1 MSTKGNGDRVAATPA
16 QAHRLRERLEQ
27 LNARANA
34 GEPGALSELEA
45 FLKDQP
51 EVLAMAG
58 DLARH
63 AERAWIDQVA
73 GPDSF
78 TRVAVADQVERLKA
92 ELAGPDPSPLE
103 KLLVDHLVVAHLAE
117 RQAELS
123 ATQTGGSI
131 QQAAFRLKK
140 AESAQRRFLAAAKS
154 LATLRALQPRSARPT
169 DTLRLFDPDSRKT
182 G

>member
-1 MSTKGNGDRVAATPA
+1 MSTTEGGDREAATA
-16 QAHRLRERLEQ
+16 DQARRLRQRLER

-34 GEPGALSELEA
+34 GEPGALAELEA

-51 EVLAMAG
+51 EVLAAAG

-63 AERAWIDQVA
+63 AEEAWIDLVVGA
-73 GPDSF
+73 DSF
-78 TRVAVADQVERLKA
+78 TRVAVASQVERLKA

-103 KLLVDHLVVAHLAE
+103 RLLVDHVVVAHLAE

-123 ATQTGGSI
+123 AAQTGGSV

-140 AESAQRRFLAAAKS
+140 AESAQRRFLLATKS
-154 LATLRALQPRSARPT
+154 LATLRALQPRVTRPVKGP
-169 DTLRLFDPDSRKT
+169 RLYDPEGRKT